1 MYGDDDVRFGAFF
14 KAYMNMEIEGET
26 VPCYVFNKFP
36 GNAALRTTA
45 ANNLRNMAKAI
56 RLSEV
61 YLIAAEAAAA
71 TNDATKANTY
81 LNGLREKRIEGYSAK
96 SLSGSALVEA
106 IRNERLKELI
116 GEGFRMGDLRRYG
129 IGFQRNPNHAENPNL
144 NAKIVK
150 AGSNLTYTADDHR
163 FTWPIPTAELDANP
177 NIKGQQNAG
186 Y

>member
-1 MYGDDDVRFGAFF
+1 MRFDAFF
-14 KAYMNMEIEGET
+14 KVYAKMEIEGET
-26 VPCYVFNKFP
+26 VPCYAFCKFP

-71 TNDATKANTY
+71 SNDEAKANTY
-81 LNGLREKRIEGYSAK
+81 LNGLRAKRIEGYTSATLNGT
-96 SLSGSALVEA
+96 SLVEA
-106 IRNERLKELI
+106 IRSERLKELI

-129 IGFQRNPNHAENPNL
+129 IGFKRNPNHAENPNL

-150 AGSNLTYTADDHR
+150 AGADMTYLADDHR
-163 FTWPIPTAELDANP
+163 FTWPIPTAEIDANP